1 MFKNKK
7 ILITGGTGSW
17 GNEITSQLLEKYNP
31 QEIIIYSR
39 GELKQVEMER
49 RFNNSK
55 LKFVIGDV
63 ADINTLNTSIRGVDI
78 VFHLAALKH
87 VPVCENNPWQSIKT
101 NIIGT
106 QNVINAAIN
115 NKIKLVVDCSSD
127 KACAPINTY
136 GLCKAVGEKLTIHA
150 NQAISETK
158 FACIRAGN
166 VMGTSGSVIPFFIDL
181 IKQGQDVPITDLRMT
196 RYFMTISEAI
206 SLLLR
211 AAEHC
216 FGGEIFVTKMPACK
230 IADLAEVLI
239 QELGSKSKIKEIGIR
254 SGEKL
259 HECLISEHEAKN
271 SIIFDDAYYVILPQ
285 QEVNNLKETYK
296 NFKKFEGE
304 KYCSNDKLMNKEE
317 IRERLKEGGFI

>member
-1 MFKNKK
+1 MFNNQK

-17 GNEITSQLLEKYNP
+17 GNEITKQLLEKYNP

-49 RFNNSK
+49 RFSNSK

-63 ADINTLNTSIRGVDI
+63 ADIDALNTVMKNVAF

-87 VPVCENNPWQSIKT
+87 VPICENNPWQSIKT

-106 QNVINAAIN
+106 QNVVNAAIN

-181 IKQGQDVPITDLRMT
+181 IKQGKDVTITDFKMT

-211 AAEHC
+211 AVEHC

-230 IADLAEVLI
+230 IIDLAEVLI
-239 QELGSKSKIKEIGIR
+239 QELSSKSKIKEIGIR
-254 SGEKL
+254 PGEKL
-259 HECLISEHEAKN
+259 HECLISEYEARN
-271 SIIFDDAYYVILPQ
+271 TIIFDDSYYVILPQ
-285 QEVNNLKETYK
+285 QEINDLREKYK

-304 KYCSNDKLMNKEE
+304 KYCSNDKLMNKAE
-317 IRERLKEGGFI
+317 IKKRLIEGGFI